1 MEKKDIGL
9 KEIAYELKLSI
20 NTVSR
25 ALRDCKDISSATKA
39 KVREKAIEL
48 GYLQSSLSKLSYSQ
62 KKLIAI
68 ATSEFNNTYFSIA
81 CEVLFSLIEKEDNYT
96 STIIFIKSPFDVES
110 MKKCI
115 SQRVDGII
123 SLLEFSEEAVEM
135 AKLNNIP
142 LVLLGFPSKFDYVKY
157 VRTDDKFGGELV
169 ANYLSNCLGIEK
181 FIYISF
187 GDFIINRLR
196 RYSFFNKVYEIN
208 KNALI
213 KEIQIEELDSEE
225 MVNNIISLIN
235 DGYYGVFCYNDSFAY
250 SLLAKLSKRIP
261 NIMQTYPRL
270 YIVGYDALCTK
281 VLGFVDLASV
291 QYNYNDFGNA
301 AIEYIKAFFEN
312 KDYTAPLIPVKLKQ
326 LKK

>member
-1 MEKKDIGL
+1 M
-9 KEIAYELKLSI
+9 
-20 NTVSR
+20 
-25 ALRDCKDISSATKA
+25 
-39 KVREKAIEL
+39 
-48 GYLQSSLSKLSYSQ
+48 SKLSYSQ

-196 RYSFFNKVYEIN
+196 RDSFFNKVYEIN

-213 KEIQIEELDSEE
+213 KEIQIGELDSEE

>member
-1 MEKKDIGL
+1 
-9 KEIAYELKLSI
+9 
-20 NTVSR
+20 
-25 ALRDCKDISSATKA
+25 
-39 KVREKAIEL
+39 
-48 GYLQSSLSKLSYSQ
+48 
-62 KKLIAI
+62 
-68 ATSEFNNTYFSIA
+68 
-81 CEVLFSLIEKEDNYT
+81 
-96 STIIFIKSPFDVES
+96 

-196 RYSFFNKVYEIN
+196 RDSFFNKVYEIN

-213 KEIQIEELDSEE
+213 KEIQIGELDSEE